1 MSKVEIKVYALPTNK
16 ASHIKFIPKGEYEE
30 INGKL
35 VKTTIDK
42 YLYVEEAT
50 EFGYPSTFL
59 YVTTSETPQIGDWF
73 LVELFK
79 ITGESDGLHLEQCL
93 SIDDVWINNT
103 SVDKTRHI
111 DNCKKVVATD
121 DKDLKYNDLGSSIL
135 NHKRYGLNWE
145 NHVKSLPQISPEFKQ
160 AWVREANKGTP
171 ILEALMEFTDLGK
184 DACKFDDNHLDSKI
198 ENLEHNCL
206 IFGGKC
212 SCLKKI
218 PKLNPQGYVTILPVK
233 EKMYPIDALRES
245 FKGARRLLPS
255 NDEES
260 DFNKWLK
267 MYETVNL

>member
-1 MSKVEIKVYALPTNK
+1 MSKIDVKVYALPTNK

-145 NHVKSLPQISPEFKQ
+145 NHVKSLPQISPEFQQ
-160 AWVREANKGTP
+160 AWVREMNNGTP
-171 ILEALMEFTDLGK
+171 IIEALMEMDLVLTDE
-184 DACKFDDNHLDSKI
+184 LDK
-198 ENLEHNCL
+198 EADFELYLNEYV
-206 IFGGKC
+206 
-212 SCLKKI
+212 

-233 EKMYPIDALRES
+233 EKMYPLDALRES

>member
-1 MSKVEIKVYALPTNK
+1 MEKNVKITK
-16 ASHIKFIPKGEYEE
+16 IGE
-30 INGKL
+30 
-35 VKTTIDK
+35 
-42 YLYVEEAT
+42 
-50 EFGYPSTFL
+50 FL
-59 YVTTSETPQIGDWF
+59 YVTSDETIKEGDWYI
-73 LVELFK
+73 VELFK
-79 ITGESDGLHLEQCL
+79 ITGENDGLHLEQCL
-93 SIDDVWINNT
+93 SIDDVWVNNT

-111 DNCKKVVATD
+111 NNCRKVVATD
-121 DKDLKYNDLGSSIL
+121 NNDLYIKPEKPNLSS
-135 NHKRYGLNWE
+135 YMSF
-145 NHVKSLPQISPEFKQ
+145 SLGIKVPQLSPEFKQ

>member
-1 MSKVEIKVYALPTNK
+1 MKQEIKVYALPTNK

-59 YVTTSETPQIGDWF
+59 YVTTSETPKEGDWF
-73 LVELFK
+73 IVEISEDNWKTSNFVLEK
-79 ITGESDGLHLEQCL
+79 VKSINEVWVNNESYE
-93 SIDDVWINNT
+93 T
-103 SVDKTRHI
+103 TRHI
-111 DNCKKVVATD
+111 NNCRKVVATD
-121 DKDLKYNDLGSSIL
+121 NSELHYKGVFNEKLQRRTFGD
-135 NHKRYGLNWE
+135 
-145 NHVKSLPQISPEFKQ
+145 VPQISPEFKQ

-198 ENLEHNCL
+198 ENLEHSCL

-233 EKMYPIDALRES
+233 EKMYPLDALRES

>member
-1 MSKVEIKVYALPTNK
+1 MKQEVKIYALRTNK

-59 YVTTSETPQIGDWF
+59 YVTTSETPKDGDYCI
-73 LVELFK
+73 EEISGLFGPYEEGD
-79 ITGESDGLHLEQCL
+79 IVQ
-93 SIDDVWINNT
+93 NP
-103 SVDKTRHI
+103 R
-111 DNCKKVVATD
+111 KVVATD
-121 DKDLKYNDLGSSIL
+121 DLELHYKGVFNEHLQRKTFGD
-135 NHKRYGLNWE
+135 
-145 NHVKSLPQISPEFKQ
+145 VPQLSPEFQK
-160 AWVREANKGTP
+160 AWVREMNKGTP

-198 ENLEHNCL
+198 ENLEHSCL

-233 EKMYPIDALRES
+233 EKMYPLDALRES

>member
-1 MSKVEIKVYALPTNK
+1 MKINTKIFALSTNNK
-16 ASHIKFIPKGEYEE
+16 SSIQRCANSEWWDYGKDSLIDDRYKWYCLYSTNAETATKEE
-30 INGKL
+30 IDNNVCIFISSNNMIICLAGKGIGRIR
-35 VKTTIDK
+35 TIGN
-42 YLYVEEAT
+42 YY
-50 EFGYPSTFL
+50 
-59 YVTTSETPQIGDWF
+59 
-73 LVELFK
+73 K
-79 ITGESDGLHLEQCL
+79 IL
-93 SIDDVWINNT
+93 S
-103 SVDKTRHI
+103 
-111 DNCKKVVATD
+111 TD
-121 DKDLKYNDLGSSIL
+121 DKDLHYKGPFNEALQRKTYADI
-135 NHKRYGLNWE
+135 
-145 NHVKSLPQISPEFKQ
+145 PPISPEFQQ

-218 PKLNPQGYVTILPVK
+218 PKLNPQGYVTILPLK